1 MGGTRTFQVLGRV
14 LRREQAMGFAVQKG
28 SEKGSQKGFS
38 EGGFPEG
45 A

>member
-1 MGGTRTFQVLGRV
+1 MGPWALVD
-14 LRREQAMGFAVQKG
+14 LRKGFAMGFTVKSG
-28 SEKGSQKGFS
+28 SEKGSQKGFL